1 VLAKW
6 VGELDGRKE
15 FEETRPVMF
24 DLKESVV

>member
-1 VLAKW
+1 